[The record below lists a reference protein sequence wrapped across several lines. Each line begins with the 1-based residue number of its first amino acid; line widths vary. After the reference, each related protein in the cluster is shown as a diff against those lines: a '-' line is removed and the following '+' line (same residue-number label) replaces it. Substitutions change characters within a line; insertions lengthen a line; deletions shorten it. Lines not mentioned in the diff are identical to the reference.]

1 MVRPDADQGEN
12 GKSSKILL
20 HSQLPGENI
29 EQHAE
34 AGEIQ
39 GPMLNSV
46 TQSCLTLCEPH
57 EIQHARTPCQSPTPG
72 VHLNSCP
79 LSRWCHLTISSSV
92 IPYFSCLQSFPAS
105 GSFQMSQLFTSGDQS
120 IEASALTSVLPMNTQ
135 GLFPLV
141 FAIKWWDQMPW
152 S

>member
-57 EIQHARTPCQSPTPG
+57 EIQHARTPCQSPTPR

-79 LSRWCHLTISSSV
+79 LSQWCHPAISSSV
-92 IPYFSCLQSFPAS
+92 NP
-105 GSFQMSQLFTSGDQS
+105 SQHH
-120 IEASALTSVLPMNTQ
+120 
-135 GLFPLV
+135 GLFQSVNSSHEMAKVLEFQPQHQSLQWTPRTDLLYNGLV
-141 FAIKWWDQMPW
+141 GSPW
-152 S
+152 SPKDSSPTP

>member
-79 LSRWCHLTISSSV
+79 LSRWCHPSISSSATL
-92 IPYFSCLQSFPAS
+92 FSSCPQSFPVS
-105 GSFQMSQLFTSGDQS
+105 GSFSMSQEDIPLGNRFTMNYTNNLPLKTQMEGLSWWSSG
-120 IEASALTSVLPMNTQ
+120 
-135 GLFPLV
+135 
-141 FAIKWWDQMPW
+141 
-152 S
+152 